1 MELHPLTP
9 IESYPYEP
17 EIESG
22 NLEILQEQRIRDVQ
36 VRRRLLA
43 FSLLLTVIAPFISYL
58 YPLAWTYI
66 LATGVAF
73 TIGTNLLIS
82 VVSTRVEDKADRVE
96 ERMVDLMD
104 SLNVAAD
111 RLQIFHDQL
120 ESVNIPGVQQ
130 MLENVRDEVAPGLR
144 SLDDVDI
151 VHIATEIRR
160 ASRFVDTLDMDKV
173 GTYLSHIRREEQPSY
188 FDDYDDEEDEFWPE
202 ETIEDTSNDL
212 PDLSLVMRTQND
224 EQKRQNEILSRL
236 IG

>member
-1 MELHPLTP
+1 M
-9 IESYPYEP
+9 I
-17 EIESG
+17 
-22 NLEILQEQRIRDVQ
+22 
-36 VRRRLLA
+36 
-43 FSLLLTVIAPFISYL
+43 FSLVLTLSAPFVSYF
-58 YPLAWTYI
+58 YATAWTYI

-111 RLQIFHDQL
+111 RLQVFHDQL

-151 VHIATEIRR
+151 GHIAQEIRR
-160 ASRFVDTLDMDKV
+160 ASRFADTLDMDKL
-173 GTYLSHIRREEQPSY
+173 GTYIAHIRKEPPLYEEEEDD
-188 FDDYDDEEDEFWPE
+188 DDYWGEELE
-202 ETIEDTSNDL
+202 ETVQEL
-212 PDLSLVMRTQND
+212 PDISLIMQSHTVEKQ
-224 EQKRQNEILSRL
+224 RQNEILSRL

>member
-1 MELHPLTP
+1 MELLPLTP
-9 IESYPYEP
+9 IESFSYEP
-17 EIESG
+17 EFESG
-22 NLEILQEQRIRDVQ
+22 NLGILQEQRKRDVQ

-43 FSLLLTVIAPFISYL
+43 FSLLLTAIAPFISYL

-151 VHIATEIRR
+151 AHIATEIRR

-173 GTYLSHIRREEQPSY
+173 GTYLSHIRKEEGPY
-188 FDDYDDEEDEFWPE
+188 FDDYEDDDENEFWPE
-202 ETIEDTSNDL
+202 ETILDTSNDL

>member
-1 MELHPLTP
+1 MIQMELVALTP
-9 IESYPYEP
+9 IEEFEDSF
-17 EIESG
+17 ESE
-22 NLEILQEQRIRDVQ
+22 NLKILQEQRHKDITIRK
-36 VRRRLLA
+36 RLLA
-43 FSLLLTVIAPFISYL
+43 FSLILTILAPFVSYF
-58 YPLAWTYI
+58 YATAWTYI

-104 SLNVAAD
+104 SLNIAAD
-111 RLQIFHDQL
+111 RLQVFHEQL

-130 MLENVRDEVAPGLR
+130 MLENVRDEVAPGLQ

-151 VHIATEIRR
+151 GHIAQEIRR

-173 GTYLSHIRREEQPSY
+173 GGYLSHIRKERPFYEELE
-188 FDDYDDEEDEFWPE
+188 DDDENYWDDDEPKS
-202 ETIEDTSNDL
+202 DDKL
-212 PDLSLVMRTQND
+212 PDLSLVMQSQSS
-224 EQKRQNEILSRL
+224 EQQRQNEILARL

>member
-1 MELHPLTP
+1 MELLALTP
-9 IESYPYEP
+9 IVESEP
-17 EIESG
+17 LETNYQD
-22 NLEILQEQRIRDVQ
+22 NLTILQEQRHKDVT
-36 VRRRLLA
+36 VRKRLLI
-43 FSLLLTVIAPFISYL
+43 FSLVLTLSAPFVSYF
-58 YPLAWTYI
+58 YATAWTYI

-111 RLQIFHDQL
+111 RLQVFHDQL

-151 VHIATEIRR
+151 GHIAHEIRR
-160 ASRFVDTLDMDKV
+160 ASRFADTLDMDKL
-173 GTYLSHIRREEQPSY
+173 GTYIAHIRKEPPLY
-188 FDDYDDEEDEFWPE
+188 DDDDDDDDDDYWGDEVE
-202 ETIEDTSNDL
+202 ETVQEL
-212 PDLSLVMRTQND
+212 PDISLVMQSHTVEKQ
-224 EQKRQNEILSRL
+224 RQNEILSRL